1 MKAKVYSTSK
11 CSWCDRV
18 IRELTDKGI
27 EVEKIDISGDKN
39 LYKQMNE
46 DVGKKVSSV
55 PQVIIDGKYI
65 GGYTDTERFIKNLT
79 ISS

>member
-1 MKAKVYSTSK
+1 MIAKVYSTSK

-27 EVEKIDISGDKN
+27 EVEKIDISGDKS
-39 LYKQMNE
+39 LFKQMNE
-46 DVGKKVSSV
+46 DAGKKVSSV

>member
-39 LYKQMNE
+39 LFKQMNE
-46 DVGKKVSSV
+46 DAGVKVSSV

-79 ISS
+79 VSS

>member
-39 LYKQMNE
+39 LFKQMNE
-46 DVGKKVSSV
+46 DAGVKVNSV
-55 PQVIIDGKYI
+55 PQVIIDGKYV

-79 ISS
+79 VSS

>member
-39 LYKQMNE
+39 LFKQMNE
-46 DVGKKVSSV
+46 DAGVKVSSV
-55 PQVIIDGKYI
+55 PQVIIDGKYV
-65 GGYTDTERFIKNLT
+65 GGYNDTERFIKNLT
-79 ISS
+79 VSS

>member
-27 EVEKIDISGDKN
+27 EVEKEILDREGVEN
-39 LYKQMNE
+39 
-46 DVGKKVSSV
+46 
-55 PQVIIDGKYI
+55 
-65 GGYTDTERFIKNLT
+65 
-79 ISS
+79 

>member
-27 EVEKIDISGDKN
+27 EVEKIDISGDKS
-39 LYKQMNE
+39 LFKQMNE

>member
-39 LYKQMNE
+39 LFKQMNE
-46 DVGKKVSSV
+46 DAGVKVSSV
-55 PQVIIDGKYI
+55 PQVIIDGKYV

-79 ISS
+79 VSS

>member
-39 LYKQMNE
+39 LFKQMNE
-46 DVGKKVSSV
+46 DAGVKVSSV
-55 PQVIIDGKYI
+55 PQVIIDGKYV

>member
-39 LYKQMNE
+39 LFKQMNE
-46 DVGKKVSSV
+46 DPGVKVSSV
-55 PQVIIDGKYI
+55 PQVIIDGKYV

-79 ISS
+79 VSS

>member
-27 EVEKIDISGDKN
+27 EVEKIDISGDKS
-39 LYKQMNE
+39 LFKQMNE
-46 DVGKKVSSV
+46 DAGKKVSSV

>member
-18 IRELTDKGI
+18 IIELTDKGI

-39 LYKQMNE
+39 LFKQMNE
-46 DVGKKVSSV
+46 DAGKKVSSV

>member
-27 EVEKIDISGDKN
+27 EVEKIDISGDKS
-39 LYKQMNE
+39 LFKQMNE
-46 DVGKKVSSV
+46 DAGVKVSSV
-55 PQVIIDGKYI
+55 PQVIIDGKYV

-79 ISS
+79 VSS

>member
-1 MKAKVYSTSK
+1 MNAKVYSTSK
-11 CSWCDRV
+11 CSFCDRV
-18 IRELTDKGI
+18 IRELTGKGI
-27 EVEKIDISGDKN
+27 EVEKIDISGDKS
-39 LYKQMNE
+39 LFKQMNE
-46 DVGKKVSSV
+46 DAGKKVSSV

>member
-11 CSWCDRV
+11 CSFCDRV

-39 LYKQMNE
+39 LFKQMNE
-46 DVGKKVSSV
+46 DAGVKVSSV

>member
-27 EVEKIDISGDKN
+27 EVEKIDISGDKS
-39 LYKQMNE
+39 LFKQMNE
-46 DVGKKVSSV
+46 DAGKKVSSV

-79 ISS
+79 VSS

>member
-11 CSWCDRV
+11 CSFCDRV
-18 IRELTDKGI
+18 IRELTRKGI
-27 EVEKIDISGDKN
+27 EVEKIDISGDKS
-39 LYKQMNE
+39 LFKQMNE
-46 DVGKKVSSV
+46 DAGKKVSSV

-79 ISS
+79 VSS

>member
-39 LYKQMNE
+39 LFKQMNE
-46 DVGKKVSSV
+46 DAGVKVSSV
-55 PQVIIDGKYI
+55 PQVIIDGKYV
-65 GGYTDTERFIKNLT
+65 GGYTETERFIKNLT
-79 ISS
+79 VSS

>member
-39 LYKQMNE
+39 LFKQMNE
-46 DVGKKVSSV
+46 DAGKKVSSV